1 MAYVE
6 LITSWHPSDG
16 QVKEERWCC
25 HGCEEIDL
33 EIVHSDG
40 CEDRKKKLD
49 VSGKSNEI
57 AEGLPEHD
65 LWMHHFHSFPKEPT
79 SGPVETWRSLS
90 KIGSRAMRS
99 HLSIQGP
106 TPIYLYN
113 LYIFLYIQSIH

>member
-1 MAYVE
+1 MDRSKRKGGAAMAARKSIWKSCT
-6 LITSWHPSDG
+6 LMAARIG
-16 QVKEERWCC
+16 
-25 HGCEEIDL
+25 
-33 EIVHSDG
+33 
-40 CEDRKKKLD
+40 KKKLD

-113 LYIFLYIQSIH
+113 LYIYLYIQSIH

>member
-1 MAYVE
+1 MDRSKRKGGAAMAA
-6 LITSWHPSDG
+6 
-16 QVKEERWCC
+16 
-25 HGCEEIDL
+25 
-33 EIVHSDG
+33 
-40 CEDRKKKLD
+40 RKSIWKSCTLMAARIEKKLN

-99 HLSIQGP
+99 HLSRTDP
-106 TPIYLYN
+106 YLYIYTYIRI
-113 LYIFLYIQSIH
+113 LYIYYTFNQLIN